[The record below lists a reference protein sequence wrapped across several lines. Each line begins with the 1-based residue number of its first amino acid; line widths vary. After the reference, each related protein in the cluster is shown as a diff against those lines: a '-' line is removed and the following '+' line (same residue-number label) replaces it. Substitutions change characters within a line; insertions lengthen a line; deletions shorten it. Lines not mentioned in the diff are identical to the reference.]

1 MPDSFTCLYCN
12 SVMPIIG
19 STTSYRYPS
28 FEMNNEMDS
37 AAYFND
43 SYNESTLCLTFYK
56 CPRCGRL

>member
-1 MPDSFTCLYCN
+1 MLDSFTCLYCN

-28 FEMNNEMDS
+28 FEMDS